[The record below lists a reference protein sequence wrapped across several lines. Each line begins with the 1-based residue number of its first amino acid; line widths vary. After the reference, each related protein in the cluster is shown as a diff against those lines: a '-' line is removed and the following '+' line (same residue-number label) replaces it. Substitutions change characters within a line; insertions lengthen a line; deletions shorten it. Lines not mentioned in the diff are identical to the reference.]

1 MLMDTLSGQ
10 IQIHPRSQRHAF
22 VVQESYYHVT
32 LIKKEVTVKH
42 SLLYFLV
49 IKSKVISAEL

>member
-1 MLMDTLSGQ
+1 MDTLSGQ
-10 IQIHPRSQRHAF
+10 IQIHPRSQSHAF

-42 SLLYFLV
+42 FLLYFLV